1 MTGKLYIV
9 STPIGNLK
17 DITLRAIETLNEVD
31 FILCEDTR
39 VTSVLLKQY
48 NIIKQLISFNA
59 VSEIKKIPSII
70 ERLKN
75 GQSYALVSDSGTP
88 AISDP
93 GIRLISEAIVNKI
106 EVITIPGPTA
116 LIAALTISGLPTD
129 SFVFEGF
136 LPQKKGRQ
144 KKLGELSEEERTIVL
159 YESTHRIEK
168 LIDELVQYFPERF
181 VVVCRELT
189 KKFEESWRGY
199 PAELKEK
206 MHEKIIKGE
215 FVVVIANRDWQSKN

>member
-70 ERLKN
+70 ERLQN

-136 LPQKKGRQ
+136 LPQKKGRP

-199 PAELKEK
+199 PAQLKEK
-206 MHEKIIKGE
+206 MQEKIIKGE

>member
-39 VTSVLLKQY
+39 VTSILLKHY
-48 NIIKQLISFNA
+48 NIIKKLISFNA

-70 ERLKN
+70 ERLQL

-93 GIRLISEAIVNKI
+93 GIRLISESI
-106 EVITIPGPTA
+106 ENGIDIISIPGATA
-116 LIAALTISGLPTD
+116 LISALTVSGLPTD

-144 KKLGELSEEERTIVL
+144 TKLQKLAEESRTIVI
-159 YESTHRIEK
+159 YESSHRIDK
-168 LIDELVQYFPERF
+168 LINELDQYFPERYI
-181 VVVCRELT
+181 VVCRELT
-189 KKFEESWRGY
+189 KKFEEYWRGF
-199 PAELKEK
+199 PAELKKNLEAK
-206 MHEKIIKGE
+206 TIKGE
-215 FVVVIANRDWQSKN
+215 FVVVIAQKDWKIQE

>member
-1 MTGKLYIV
+1 MAGKLYIV

-31 FILCEDTR
+31 FIICEDTR

-59 VSEIKKIPSII
+59 VSESKKIPAVIK
-70 ERLKN
+70 RLLR

-93 GIRLISEAIVNKI
+93 GVRLVAEAVKNEI
-106 EVITIPGPTA
+106 EVITIPGATA
-116 LIAALTISGLPTD
+116 LISALTISGLPTA

-144 KKLGELSEEERTIVL
+144 KNLKRLSEENRTIVL
-159 YESTHRIEK
+159 YESSHRIIK
-168 LIDELVQYFPERF
+168 LIDELVQYFPERYI
-181 VVVCRELT
+181 VVCRELT
-189 KKFEESWRGY
+189 KRFEETWRGY
-199 PAELKEK
+199 PEELKE
-206 MHEKIIKGE
+206 HLAEKTIKGE
-215 FVVVIANRDWQSKN
+215 FVVVIANKDWNNK

>member
-206 MHEKIIKGE
+206 MHDKIIKGE

>member
-17 DITLRAIETLNEVD
+17 DITIRAIETLNEVD

-39 VTSVLLKQY
+39 VTSILLKQY

-59 VSEIKKIPSII
+59 ISEVKKIPAII

-93 GIRLISEAIVNKI
+93 GIRLVSEAIKNGI
-106 EVITIPGPTA
+106 NVISIPGATA
-116 LIAALTISGLPTD
+116 LISALTVSGLPTD
-129 SFVFEGF
+129 TFVFEGF

-144 KKLGELSEEERTIVL
+144 KKLKELATEERTIVL

-168 LIDELVQYFPERF
+168 LIGELSEYLPDRY

-189 KKFEESWRGY
+189 KKFEEYWRGY
-199 PAELKEK
+199 PAELKQSLLTNT
-206 MHEKIIKGE
+206 IKGE
-215 FVVVIANRDWQSKN
+215 FVVVIAPDGWKI

>member
-39 VTSVLLKQY
+39 VTSTLLKHY
-48 NIIKQLISFNA
+48 NVIKQLISFNA
-59 VSEIKKIPSII
+59 VNEIKKIPAII
-70 ERLKN
+70 ERLKL

-93 GIRLISEAIVNKI
+93 GIRLISESIKNGI
-106 EVITIPGPTA
+106 EIISIPGATA
-116 LIAALTISGLPTD
+116 LISALTVSGLPTD
-129 SFVFEGF
+129 AFVFEGF

-144 KKLGELSEEERTIVL
+144 KVLKQLAEDPRTIVL
-159 YESTHRIEK
+159 YESSHRIVK
-168 LIDELVQYFPERF
+168 LIDELTEFLPERF
-181 VVVCRELT
+181 IVVCRELT
-189 KKFEESWRGY
+189 KMFEEYWRGF
-199 PAELKEK
+199 PSEIKSSIDQ
-206 MHEKIIKGE
+206 KIIKGE
-215 FVVVIANRDWQSKN
+215 FVVVIAAKDWKPNI